1 MLENGDLVS
10 IVIPAYNTEQYILP
24 MIDSLKKQTYK
35 NLQIIF
41 VDDGSRDDTA
51 KIIKKYQ
58 AEDSRVE
65 YYYQENQGV
74 SKARNFGLD
83 KVNGKKLFF
92 FDSDDTF
99 ENDLIES
106 CVKFA
111 IAQNVD
117 AVLYGYADKVSGKK
131 ENEHVFELHGSFR
144 DNQIA
149 KEVIP
154 SFLGHSYEDVNEWL
168 KGKKGLRTGKEHTA
182 LWRIMLDVETIKK
195 NNLQFDASLSLGE
208 DTKFINTYLLFAES
222 IGVLERTLYYLTI
235 RDGSANVTSNGN
247 PILMTKNKIKLID
260 ARKQIDSMA
269 IKGGINTNEFWQ
281 GTLIFSA
288 VQLALRLSH
297 NSKASSK
304 ENYDIYIEYLNNPD
318 VQMAVKNFS
327 PVVVVKAIPF
337 YMLKWNM
344 GKLLFRLC
352 KLLPKSVM
360 NRF

>member
-83 KVNGKKLFF
+83 KVKGKKLFF

-99 ENDLIES
+99 ESDLIES

-117 AVLYGYADKVSGKK
+117 AVLYGYADKVLGKK

-144 DNQIA
+144 DDQIA

-235 RDGSANVTSNGN
+235 REGSANVTSNGN

-344 GKLLFRLC
+344 GKLLFYLC
-352 KLLPKSVM
+352 KLLPESVM
-360 NRF
+360 NQL